1 MRDIVVIGAGGFGR
15 ETIDTIR
22 AINAVSP
29 TWTLLG
35 VVDDALS
42 PANADR
48 LEFLG
53 VTYLGSVADL
63 PAGVSVAVAVGA
75 PAARVA
81 IVARLGRHAELP
93 SLIHPSTIIG
103 SAFCHG
109 AGLIT
114 LAGVSIGTNV
124 SLGDHVHLNA
134 HSVIGHDTHL
144 ADYVSVNPNAT
155 ISGDCHIG
163 PKTLVGA
170 SATLLQGL
178 AIGRSVTV
186 GAAACVVRDVADDQ
200 LVKGVP
206 AR

>member
-53 VTYLGSVADL
+53 VTYLGSLADL

-75 PAARVA
+75 PAARAA
-81 IVARLGRHAELP
+81 IVARLGRHVELP
-93 SLIHPSTIIG
+93 SLIHPSTTIG
-103 SAFCHG
+103 SAFRHG

-124 SLGDHVHLNA
+124 ELGDHVHLNA
-134 HSVIGHDTHL
+134 HSVIGHDSRL
-144 ADYVSVNPNAT
+144 SDYVSVNPNGT
-155 ISGDCHIG
+155 VSGDCYIG
-163 PKTLVGA
+163 QKTLVGA
-170 SATLLQGL
+170 SATVLQGL
-178 AIGRSVTV
+178 TLGQSVTV